1 MFPPTLTLVSELLPV
16 QRRDF
21 PMAVPGLLDPNNA
34 NPLVEGEWLGL
45 NSSYQLVRGSGEQ
58 AKPTWQV
65 FMERGRYDTQAI
77 GKTMVLFIG
86 GYEAYTTICDLTGP
100 PTIGDPLVV
109 TDVTIGGQTKQ
120 GLKKPSGMGAH
131 TVVAYV
137 TRLPSTG
144 VVQFW
149 RPGGPNEITL

>member
-1 MFPPTLTLVSELLPV
+1 MSIAPTLTLVSELLPV

-21 PMAVPGLLDPNNA
+21 ALAVPGLLDPNNA
-34 NPLVEGEWLGL
+34 NPLVQGEWLGL
-45 NSSYQLVRGSGEQ
+45 NSSYQLARGTGEQ
-58 AKPTWQV
+58 AKPTWQCH
-65 FMERGRYDTQAI
+65 MERGRYDSQAI

-86 GYEAYTTICDLTGP
+86 GYEAYTTICDTTGLS
-100 PTIGDPLVV
+100 IGDPLVV
-109 TDVTIGGQTKQ
+109 NDVTVGGLTKQ
-120 GLKKPSGMGAH
+120 GLKKPSGAGAH

-149 RPGGPNEITL
+149 RPGSPNEITL